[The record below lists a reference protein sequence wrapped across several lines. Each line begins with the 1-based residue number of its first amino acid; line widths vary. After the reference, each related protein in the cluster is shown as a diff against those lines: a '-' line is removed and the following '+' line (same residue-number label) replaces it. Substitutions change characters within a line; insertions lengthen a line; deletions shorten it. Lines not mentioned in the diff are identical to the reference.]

1 MLETLSVF
9 QWSILVLA
17 GLCIGMSKTG
27 VQGMMLLIVP
37 YLAMAFGAKE
47 STGVILPMLC
57 MADIMA
63 VAYYKRIADWKTVAK
78 LLPTALLGF
87 LVALFVD
94 KLVPA
99 QGFRQLMGWTLALA
113 MAVMIWSEI
122 FGKENRWMHKWWY
135 SALFGLLGGFTT
147 MIGNA
152 AGPVMS
158 VYLLSMRKE
167 KMEYIGI
174 NALADSLLCLLL
186 GADEQQGL
194 AVLRQLTDE
203 VISLFQ
209 LADGLLQVN
218 DIDAV
223 ALGVDV
229 GSHLGV
235 PAAGLVTEVDARL
248 QQGLHGYDVRICHS
262 VEFLQINFVFTS
274 GGFIPP
280 ADPPFRAGHEQE
292 VDAPCGMLKYN
303 TTDDSAMQ
311 V

>member
-1 MLETLSVF
+1 M
-9 QWSILVLA
+9 
-17 GLCIGMSKTG
+17 CIRDR
-27 VQGMMLLIVP
+27 P
-37 YLAMAFGAKE
+37 YMAMAFGAKE

-152 AGPVMS
+152 AGPVIS

-174 NALADSLLCLLL
+174 NAWFFLVVNLLKVPFQIFAWDNITWGSFSLNLLMLPVIGIGALL
-186 GADEQQGL
+186 GIRI
-194 AVLRQLTDE
+194 VK
-203 VISLFQ
+203 LFPEKAFRRFIQ
-209 LADGLLQVN
+209 IVTILS
-218 DIDAV
+218 V
-223 ALGVDV
+223 AMM
-229 GSHLGV
+229 
-235 PAAGLVTEVDARL
+235 LV
-248 QQGLHGYDVRICHS
+248 
-262 VEFLQINFVFTS
+262 
-274 GGFIPP
+274 
-280 ADPPFRAGHEQE
+280 
-292 VDAPCGMLKYN
+292 
-303 TTDDSAMQ
+303 
-311 V
+311 